1 MGLTIHYSLKT
12 RGSDVHAQKLV
23 NALHQ
28 AAHDLPFKELG
39 EVVTL
44 SGEQCD
50 LQQGAHQPVSL
61 LLLPL
66 AVAVA
71 KWCETCLCT
80 RPAMHRSRKR
90 RC

>member
-50 LQQGAHQPVSL
+50 CNKRHISL
-61 LLLPL
+61 
-66 AVAVA
+66 
-71 KWCETCLCT
+71 CHCYYF
-80 RPAMHRSRKR
+80 H
-90 RC
+90 